1 MMAVGLSIAV
11 NKRLT
16 EVVLLVLMLTGAG
29 IAGADN
35 KPIVFQST
43 DTPPYW
49 SANLPDNGLG
59 GAILKLVSE
68 AAKVDYSIEY
78 LPVKRFRKSLFPY
91 IVGDPELLIHSK
103 RRAIFPIGLF
113 RAAFFYYKAKHDVIR
128 LNSPKDLRGYTLGVL
143 RGTLEDKDYFDK
155 YGINVEESDTLES
168 LLRKLKKGRI
178 DFCILVRGTGEYTIQ
193 QLFPEETA
201 AFAQTTIPGSFRPLA
216 MMIDLSNPEG
226 QAAAQRYRRV
236 LERVLHSPEYRQIIE
251 NFYGKNNIPGD
262 FFEQL
267 NKFLKYYAST
277 WDN

>member
-1 MMAVGLSIAV
+1 MMAVGFSIAV

-78 LPVKRFRKSLFPY
+78 LPVKRFRKSLSPY

-113 RAAFFYYKAKHDVIR
+113 RAAFFYYKPKHDVIR

-155 YGINVEESDTLES
+155 YGINVEESDTVES

-178 DFCILVRGTGEYTIQ
+178 DFCILVRGTGDYTIQ

-201 AFAQTTIPGSFRPLA
+201 AFAKAIIPGSFRPLA

-226 QAAAQRYRRV
+226 QAAAQRYRKV

-251 NFYGKNNIPGD
+251 NFYGKNNIPVD

-267 NKFLKYYAST
+267 NKFLNYYAST